1 MTLLVF
7 YATGVTP
14 NMLNQSPTTLNLP
27 PLLLS
32 EVQRVV
38 ILNNCSVVRK
48 FLNHEDHLTNE
59 DADNPYTCHF
69 TMFPGLYTHIMIA

>member
-1 MTLLVF
+1 VTLLVF

-32 EVQRVV
+32 EVQTVV
-38 ILNNCSVVRK
+38 VLNSCSVVRK
-48 FLNHEDHLTNE
+48 FLSDKDHLTVE
-59 DADNPYTCHF
+59 EADNP
-69 TMFPGLYTHIMIA
+69 